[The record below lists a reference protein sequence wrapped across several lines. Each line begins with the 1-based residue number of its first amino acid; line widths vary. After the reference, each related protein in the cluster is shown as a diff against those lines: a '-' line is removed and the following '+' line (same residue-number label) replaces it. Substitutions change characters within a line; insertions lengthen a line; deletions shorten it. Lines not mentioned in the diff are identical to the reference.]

1 MNQERR
7 RFDLSTHG
15 HQISHSVVPSTMQ
28 PPALSLHTC
37 RAFRTCRGQTCW
49 KIDRTL
55 KEDWNIEN
63 TEISYPGISRQATWH
78 MARPSTLFFFLAAKS
93 GDTRWWHPVFHY
105 LYQDLQLRVTVAPQS
120 RLVVSEADSCLSFIQ
135 QPFGPLS
142 QVAKLLHPAVSRQ
155 RALPKL
161 PSGIFHGISQEMFR
175 QNIQKHWKNVA
186 EDIKIEDVCWVN
198 RLKNKKKWE

>member
-49 KIDRTL
+49 IDRTL
-55 KEDWNIEN
+55 QEDWNIEN

-93 GDTRWWHPVFHY
+93 GDTRWWHPDTRWWHPVTLFVPG
-105 LYQDLQLRVTVAPQS
+105 LAVASDCGSPIKVTRIWGRQL
-120 RLVVSEADSCLSFIQ
+120 LV
-135 QPFGPLS
+135 
-142 QVAKLLHPAVSRQ
+142 LHPATFWATLASSK
-155 RALPKL
+155 ALA
-161 PSGIFHGISQEMFR
+161 SSS
-175 QNIQKHWKNVA
+175 
-186 EDIKIEDVCWVN
+186 
-198 RLKNKKKWE
+198 LKTKGLA